1 MDCSERLFSFGHSP
15 HMLIKRSGV
24 VRFSE
29 IQKKEVID
37 GAKGSFL
44 GYVQDATVNVKTG
57 IIETLHVSG
66 GERGLFFDT
75 KKNEL
80 RQIRIRDITVI
91 GKDIILVNE
100 KVEEE

>member
-1 MDCSERLFSFGHSP
+1 M
-15 HMLIKRSGV
+15 
-24 VRFSE
+24 RFSE

-57 IIETLHVSG
+57 MIETLHVSG
-66 GERGLFFDT
+66 SEKGLFFDT
-75 KKNEL
+75 KKNEIKK
-80 RQIRIRDITVI
+80 IRILDISVI

-100 KVEEE
+100 KVGEE

>member
-1 MDCSERLFSFGHSP
+1 M
-15 HMLIKRSGV
+15 
-24 VRFSE
+24 RFSE

-44 GYVQDATVNVKTG
+44 GFVQDATVNVKTG
-57 IIETLHVSG
+57 MIETLHVSG
-66 GERGLFFDT
+66 GEKGLFFDA

-80 RQIRIRDITVI
+80 KKIRIRDITVI

-100 KVEEE
+100 KIDEE